1 MAEAQ
6 NYRAPQSL
14 GHWGTVSLGIGAIAL
29 IAWGIGTYFN
39 VEQGLRSWILG
50 FIFWGGIAVG
60 SLGLLMLQ
68 YLTGGAWGIVIRRP
82 LEAGTRTLP
91 LLILFFIPI
100 AVGVATHSVY
110 EWTHLPPTDPVMA
123 QRGIF
128 MTPWAWILRGFIFL
142 GIFLVMALLLNK
154 WSDNQD
160 ASTTFDDSAKW
171 LEKMSRFSG
180 PTLVIYCLVVTFAT
194 VDWVL
199 SLDPH
204 WFSTIW
210 GLLYVVGWGLS
221 CLCFMVA
228 ILACLIDHE
237 PMKKVLGKR
246 HFHDLGKLILALVM
260 VWAYFSF
267 AQYLVVWSG
276 NIPEE
281 TAYYIPRIKGG
292 WGWIG
297 ASLIF
302 LHFAFPFLVL
312 LQQDF
317 KRHAK
322 WLAGIAIFV
331 LVMRIVDMFWQ
342 IGPSARINSLGLEA
356 GAFYVSWLDLA
367 APIAIGGL
375 WLWWFFG
382 QLAKKPLVPIN
393 DPYLEEAIEFGHG
406 H

>member
-1 MAEAQ
+1 MADAQ
-6 NYRAPQSL
+6 NYRAPESL
-14 GHWGTVSLGIGAIAL
+14 SRWGAVSLGIGAIAL
-29 IAWGIGTYFN
+29 IAWVIGTYFN

-50 FIFWGGIAVG
+50 FIFWGGIAIG

-68 YLTGGAWGIVIRRP
+68 YLTGGAWGVVLRRP
-82 LEAGTRTLP
+82 LEAGTKTLP
-91 LLILFFIPI
+91 LVILLFLPI
-100 AVGVATHSVY
+100 AYGVATHQVY
-110 EWTHLPPTDPVMA
+110 EWTHLPATDPVMA
-123 QRGIF
+123 QRGLF

-142 GIFLVMALLLNK
+142 GLFSVMAYLLNK
-154 WSDNQD
+154 WSASQD
-160 ASTTFDDSAKW
+160 ASTSFDDSSKL
-171 LEKMSRFSG
+171 LEKMSKFSG
-180 PTLVIYCLVVTFAT
+180 PTLVIYCLVVTFAS

-331 LVMRIVDMFWQ
+331 LVMRILDFFWQ
-342 IGPSARINSLGLEA
+342 VGPSARINSLGLES

>member
-50 FIFWGGIAVG
+50 FIFWGGIGIG

-82 LEAGTRTLP
+82 LEAGSRTLP

-110 EWTHLPPTDPVMA
+110 EWTHLPATDPVMA

-160 ASTTFDDSAKW
+160 ASTSFDDSAKW
-171 LEKMSRFSG
+171 LEKMSKFSG
-180 PTLVIYCLVVTFAT
+180 PTLVIYCLIVTFAT

-210 GLLYVVGWGLS
+210 GLLYVVGWALS

-331 LVMRIVDMFWQ
+331 LVMRIVDMYWQ
-342 IGPSARINSLGLEA
+342 IGPSARINSLGLES

-367 APIAIGGL
+367 APVAIGGL